1 MRSGDSFLPNQV
13 DPDPMCLAS
22 FGDDSTKLWFSLI
35 AGITPLVDKEAAAP
49 KPCLS
54 SVEMRTLTTAGG
66 LLPAGT
72 ASIATR
78 TIFPRFSFSWSLG
91 EIKKSTSRTNNQRA
105 PLCRWRVIQTKS
117 RQTLV
122 FDPGGSTGR
131 LRACPFWE
139 VSARCCVG
147 RFSFWRRMTP
157 EAGAFFGR
165 RMTRYIILRDEYDLD
180 PRGSFFF
187 LHTVSRSQHSPS
199 EHLQM

>member
-1 MRSGDSFLPNQV
+1 
-13 DPDPMCLAS
+13 MCLAS
-22 FGDDSTKLWFSLI
+22 FGDDSTKPLVLPYCRDN
-35 AGITPLVDKEAAAP
+35 ALVDKDAAAP

-139 VSARCCVG
+139 ISARCCVE

-157 EAGAFFGR
+157 EAGAFFGK
-165 RMTRYIILRDEYDLD
+165 RMTRYIILRE
-180 PRGSFFF
+180 R
-187 LHTVSRSQHSPS
+187 
-199 EHLQM
+199 